1 MALREFAR
9 RDSAWVDLPL
19 PPDEPTAFERQLHQ
33 EFQSAYGAPPFSD
46 PEALLGRL
54 FPRRGLQQTVH

>member
-1 MALREFAR
+1 MALRESAR

-19 PPDEPTAFERQLHQ
+19 PPDEPTAFERQLHE
-33 EFQSAYGAPPFSD
+33 EFQAAYGAPPFSD